1 MSASAVLHAS
11 NATRDDTVD
20 DGPASAS
27 AAKGVD
33 EIGGDRPRPRPG
45 PGPGPGDENVK
56 TTKRPGRLPFSRPA
70 LDPERPSSLVVS
82 VPKDGRPFAKW
93 TDAEKAAWLAKKK
106 AKEAEKERLAAIR
119 RKAPKQTSLRAG
131 FEAAEARLDPSPGA
145 RVADALPIP
154 LVQRVLE
161 LLPPTLMW
169 DARAVCKTWRDAA
182 DDPAFARFAKAARVL
197 ASAPRGAAARASVDL
212 FFRLR
217 GVTDA
222 GGAVA
227 YVANGAVLEGVAGDA
242 GVIDPRPFRSPLKS
256 ASLVAALPGA
266 TARARRLG
274 REPGAGLTETTSAL
288 ARWALTGGD
297 GWATLAAAVFGAAE
311 DAAAIAALLDA
322 AETAA
327 KKDAA
332 EAAAAGGGDCYR
344 GSPEAELAAF
354 VAFLTAAMASEAWR
368 AGDAP
373 STRLKLAHLEAAAGY
388 HELSRTRLRR
398 GSRSLTHEQ
407 LAVVSA
413 EVPRGRVLLV
423 RAFAGTGKTT
433 TLLEYVKRRPGTSF
447 AYLTF
452 NRQVMLEA
460 KARFPRNTAALSFH
474 GLAYKARG
482 FAYREKA
489 HRGALRPRHAR
500 DALGLA
506 ADDERAALAIR
517 TLDAFLKSADD
528 DVTDAHVPPNRVVA
542 KVYDAK
548 KTRDRLLK
556 ERRDSEAGFGGGEG
570 SDPLVSPASDLVA
583 LAKRL
588 WESMKRLP
596 SNTLAEP
603 ERETQMPMTDA
614 GYMKLYQLSR
624 PRLDLEYDV
633 LLLDEAQDC
642 APVMADVVT
651 RQSGCGKILV
661 GDPHQEIY
669 SFMGAKNAMEAVAA
683 SVDASLVTERRL
695 SRSFRF
701 GPEIAAVANSILRLA
716 GEDACVLGARPP
728 ESERPS
734 SSPVSGEA
742 KEEEEKALLSPDDD
756 RAFSEAFAASLEDDE
771 AAPVRRWF
779 DPREVFRA
787 HAPSR
792 GPPRRAS
799 PRGSLAILCR
809 GNAAMFAAALSI
821 LGDPEYGRVARVG
834 FVGGAEALRLDQLVD
849 IWRLST
855 GREEALE
862 EIRDA
867 YVRGFARVELATLR
881 APGGG
886 ASSRGRRDPLAGL
899 KRQSELV
906 DDQEMMTRV
915 SVVERVRN
923 DLPELVERIRE
934 QDVGAKNLQSAD
946 FILSTAHKAK
956 GLEFENVLLWND
968 FAALHAVAKRASFR
982 SRDEDDADV
991 SPDAPASASA
1001 SASASPSIT
1010 VEESFQQTRPGDPYD
1025 PYAAVEKD
1033 EINLVYVAATRAM
1046 RRLYAYDALATLHE
1060 GRAKIGVG
1068 AAGPRAPAAG
1078 GAAAGPPRPCR
1089 NRTPAD
1095 VQIRPNTQ
1103 RFVDG
1108 DDGDDAETETFLARD
1123 EAASSLEFT
1132 SGGPASSVAIR
1143 VARLADRRG
1152 FLDALADHVPP
1163 QHRGDRGDDDDD
1175 DDGRRA
1181 AIGGVAACAG
1191 CGSSDFGGG
1200 AISASSDDSSRD
1212 ALCLVAGREA
1222 ATGPAAAASGFDLAV
1237 TGQWWGHAGRRVDS
1251 AAHAARAEALAEAV
1265 RAEAEARGHAAS
1277 RARGGGGWAAAVCAE
1292 CVERDARANATTRW
1306 AGRECVAEVCSARDV
1321 IDLIRAEKRAKAGK
1335 AL

>member
-1 MSASAVLHAS
+1 M
-11 NATRDDTVD
+11 
-20 DGPASAS
+20 
-27 AAKGVD
+27 GVD
-33 EIGGDRPRPRPG
+33 WRGRVGDARGGGVRRGGGRGGDR
-45 PGPGPGDENVK
+45 
-56 TTKRPGRLPFSRPA
+56 
-70 LDPERPSSLVVS
+70 
-82 VPKDGRPFAKW
+82 
-93 TDAEKAAWLAKKK
+93 
-106 AKEAEKERLAAIR
+106 
-119 RKAPKQTSLRAG
+119 
-131 FEAAEARLDPSPGA
+131 GA
-145 RVADALPIP
+145 
-154 LVQRVLE
+154 
-161 LLPPTLMW
+161 
-169 DARAVCKTWRDAA
+169 
-182 DDPAFARFAKAARVL
+182 
-197 ASAPRGAAARASVDL
+197 
-212 FFRLR
+212 
-217 GVTDA
+217 
-222 GGAVA
+222 
-227 YVANGAVLEGVAGDA
+227 
-242 GVIDPRPFRSPLKS
+242 
-256 ASLVAALPGA
+256 
-266 TARARRLG
+266 
-274 REPGAGLTETTSAL
+274 
-288 ARWALTGGD
+288 
-297 GWATLAAAVFGAAE
+297 
-311 DAAAIAALLDA
+311 LDA

-332 EAAAAGGGDCYR
+332 EAAAAGGGDFYR

-474 GLAYKARG
+474 GLAYTARG

-528 DVTDAHVPPNRVVA
+528 DVTDAHVPPNRVLA

-548 KTRDRLLK
+548 KTRDRLSK
-556 ERRDSEAGFGGGEG
+556 ERRDSDPGFGGGEG
-570 SDPLVSPASDLVA
+570 SVPLVSPASDLVA

-603 ERETQMPMTDA
+603 SETQMPMTDA

-742 KEEEEKALLSPDDD
+742 KEEEEKALLSQDDD

-982 SRDEDDADV
+982 SRDEDDADD

-1001 SASASPSIT
+1001 SASTSPSVT

-1033 EINLVYVAATRAM
+1033 EINLVYVAATPPIAACTRTTPS
-1046 RRLYAYDALATLHE
+1046 ATLHE
-1060 GRAKIGVG
+1060 GAPKIGVG
-1068 AAGPRAPAAG
+1068 AAGPRARRG
-1078 GAAAGPPRPCR
+1078 RRRRG
-1089 NRTPAD
+1089 TPAP
-1095 VQIRPNTQ
+1095 VPQPNTRGRPNPPEYSAFPEYF
-1103 RFVDG
+1103 RGRRRRRRRGDG
-1108 DDGDDAETETFLARD
+1108 DFWRATGRVVVGVHLRR
-1123 EAASSLEFT
+1123 
-1132 SGGPASSVAIR
+1132 PASSVAVR

-1191 CGSSDFGGG
+1191 CGSSDFERRSDF
-1200 AISASSDDSSRD
+1200 APSDDSSRG

-1265 RAEAEARGHAAS
+1265 RAEAEARGTRVVGA
-1277 RARGGGGWAAAVCAE
+1277 RAGGGGWAAAVCAE

-1321 IDLIRAEKRAKAGK
+1321 LDLIRAEKRAKAGK